1 MLVLVPWQAAPRSTP
16 ASTADQIFLLSAFIY
31 EDVMVTAYEG
41 DIGQLADS
49 YAGLGM
55 QVTMETDVRNTLAH
69 DHAPWKWSAAH
80 MPLPICCRDYPLH
93 SDRES

>member
-1 MLVLVPWQAAPRSTP
+1 MP
-16 ASTADQIFLLSAFIY
+16 ASTPDQIFLLSAFIY

-55 QVTMETDVRNTLAH
+55 QVRWVLLLPRLPSYHTLS
-69 DHAPWKWSAAH
+69 W
-80 MPLPICCRDYPLH
+80 I
-93 SDRES
+93 